1 MNTEQKK
8 HIQTPNQKPEQ
19 KKHTKTPKEKLEQ
32 KQKPTQ
38 HPKHI
43 KHRIIKA
50 PTDPTDKPKLVDS
63 IVVFI

>member
-1 MNTEQKK
+1 MNTKQKK
-8 HIQTPNQKPEQ
+8 HNKTPKEKPEQKPKPTQKQKPEQ
-19 KKHTKTPKEKLEQ
+19 KPKHT
-32 KQKPTQ
+32 
-38 HPKHI
+38 